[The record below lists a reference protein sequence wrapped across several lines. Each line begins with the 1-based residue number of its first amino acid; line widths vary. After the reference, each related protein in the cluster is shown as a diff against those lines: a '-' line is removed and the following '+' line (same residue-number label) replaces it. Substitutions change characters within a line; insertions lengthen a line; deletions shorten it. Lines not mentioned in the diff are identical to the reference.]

1 MTTLPAQA
9 ALQAEL
15 RKPKTHKLSDG
26 ELYAEAL
33 QGLKEDLHEA
43 MPSTVQTI
51 AGARMA
57 QGQSKPKN
65 QQWLP
70 KFKQRKQALENL
82 DAAVEAE
89 FAQTGEELK
98 RKRLPAEIQQRHAA
112 ALAEFKARRAELKQN
127 LQAVETAQDTNSQQQ
142 AATDLAQFLNSQQ
155 KSKAHMA
162 LDPNKL
168 PWSVPKSKVRAPAED
183 AAAYQR
189 LSRAFGVQPLQV
201 AGPIPAGAALA
212 AIPALPLT
220 PTAADLA
227 ETEEIQLTP
236 AIRAKA
242 QELGNNPVKIY
253 NWVRNNIQFLP
264 TYGSIQGAELTLLN
278 KRGNAFDTASLL
290 IALLRASGTSAR
302 YAYGTIQLP
311 AEQVMNWVG
320 GVKNA
325 QAAQELLGQ
334 GGIPNIGQTVGG
346 TVKFIKMEHI
356 WVEAFVD
363 YVPSRGA
370 VNKKPNTWVPLD
382 ASFKQYTY
390 KAGMNLQQNVPFD
403 GKGLAD
409 QLKAGATINEA
420 EGWVQNVNQTVMQNS
435 LSSYQAQLKTYI
447 DSQKAN
453 ATVGDVL
460 GSQQV
465 VITNPSILFGT
476 LPYKTLAEAGK
487 FSVLPDSVRH
497 KFQYKLFATDFDL
510 ANDSPIIALEQSL
523 PRLAGKKITLSF
535 TPATQADTDTLNS
548 YLPKPHADGT
558 PIQPSELPASL
569 PGYLINLKAELRL
582 DGQVIA
588 SGGSFKLGS
597 DLSSQGALYD
607 PVSQNWDAGEV
618 AHPAAG
624 EYIAIGLDLAGVS
637 AAQLNEIKTKL
648 ERTKTKLEAKQY
660 DSLAKEDLAGDLLNA
675 SIASYFAATGA
686 QTNFAARS
694 AGVTRY
700 GLPSYGYF
708 HTSAKTDYWFG
719 IPKRVSFPGVTI
731 DVKHWKNT
739 VTSNYAD
746 NAKRINFVQQIG
758 TIASSNEHLIPE
770 KLFTNEQ
777 NPGEGVSA
785 VKALA
790 VAAAQGQRIY
800 TINQNNA
807 NTAVNQLTV
816 SAEIKDEIRNAANSG
831 KQITV
836 SQNNVKVGGWTGAGY
851 IILDPDTGAGA
862 YKISGGAN
870 GGSLNFV
877 GNNSDALGFCFF
889 VLGLIA
895 SVAAGPVV
903 VLLVAISA
911 LVISTLAFAAAHLEA
926 LEAAQCDKAFN
937 CIRDIFLTIFWANL
951 AITAVGLLVN
961 PLVGLALSLQG
972 IIFGDNAAKAAAAGC
987 NSLACRKLP
996 DANI

>member
-1 MTTLPAQA
+1 M
-9 ALQAEL
+9 
-15 RKPKTHKLSDG
+15 
-26 ELYAEAL
+26 
-33 QGLKEDLHEA
+33 
-43 MPSTVQTI
+43 
-51 AGARMA
+51 
-57 QGQSKPKN
+57 
-65 QQWLP
+65 
-70 KFKQRKQALENL
+70 
-82 DAAVEAE
+82 
-89 FAQTGEELK
+89 
-98 RKRLPAEIQQRHAA
+98 
-112 ALAEFKARRAELKQN
+112 
-127 LQAVETAQDTNSQQQ
+127 
-142 AATDLAQFLNSQQ
+142 NSQQ

-168 PWSVPKSKVRAPAED
+168 PWSVPKAKVRAPAED

-189 LSRAFGVQPLQV
+189 LSRTFGVQPLQV
-201 AGPIPAGAALA
+201 AGAIPAGAALA
-212 AIPALPLT
+212 TIPALPAT

-242 QELGNNPVKIY
+242 KELGNNPVKIY

-325 QAAQELLGQ
+325 QAAQKLLGQ

-346 TVKFIKMEHI
+346 TVKFIKMEHV

-390 KAGMNLQQNVPFD
+390 KAGMDLQQNVPFD

-420 EGWVQNVNQTVMQNS
+420 EGWVQNVNQTALQNS

-465 VITNPSILFGT
+465 VIANPSILFGT

-487 FSVLPDSVRH
+487 FSALPDSFRH
-497 KFQYKLFATDFDL
+497 KFQYKLFASDFDL

-569 PGYLINLKAELRL
+569 PGYLINLKAELRI
-582 DGQVIA
+582 DGQIIA

-637 AAQLNEIKTKL
+637 SSQLNKIKAKLEKTKS
-648 ERTKTKLEAKQY
+648 KLEAKQY
-660 DSLAKEDLAGDLLNA
+660 GGLTKDDLIGDLLHSAIIGYFSTIGTQA
-675 SIASYFAATGA
+675 SLAA
-686 QTNFAARS
+686 QTSNS
-694 AGVTRY
+694 VRY
-700 GLPSYGYF
+700 ALPSYGYF
-708 HTSAKTDYWFG
+708 QTSAKTEYWFG
-719 IPKRVSFPGVTI
+719 IPKKVSFPNLII
-731 DVKHWKNT
+731 DVKHWKNIIE
-739 VTSNYAD
+739 SNDAD
-746 NAKRINFVQQIG
+746 ITKRINFSQQIG
-758 TIASSNEHLIPE
+758 TIASANEHLIPE
-770 KLFTNEQ
+770 KIFSSNGSTNEA
-777 NPGEGVSA
+777 VSA
-785 VKALA
+785 IKALS
-790 VAAAQGQRIY
+790 VAAIEGQKIY
-800 TINQNNA
+800 TIHAGNLNS
-807 NTAVNQLTV
+807 TIEKLTV
-816 SAEIKDEIRNAANSG
+816 STDVKYEITNAANTG
-831 KQITV
+831 KRITISQGNV
-836 SQNNVKVGGWTGAGY
+836 SINGWTGVGY
-851 IILDPDTGAGA
+851 IIFDPETGSGA

-870 GGSLNFV
+870 GGSIPDIMNGISSAALAVSDNLSSGSLDYRILFSDSVIYQQTLARASSLV
-877 GNNSDALGFCFF
+877 GWAGLFIQT
-889 VLGLIA
+889 GLILSDESLSIDQIIGQISINVLA
-895 SVAAGPVV
+895 NMITAYLIGSLVAAGLIGGLP
-903 VLLVAISA
+903 AIAFA
-911 LVISTLAFAAAHLEA
+911 LIIGFTLSIASTLISKLYFSLLRQRMKIYAEQPNSNYIYSHMPP
-926 LEAAQCDKAFN
+926 
-937 CIRDIFLTIFWANL
+937 IINL
-951 AITAVGLLVN
+951 
-961 PLVGLALSLQG
+961 P
-972 IIFGDNAAKAAAAGC
+972 NATYRH
-987 NSLACRKLP
+987 NVV
-996 DANI
+996 